1 MDIIRRILGEADKP
15 DDEPKEK
22 KPKAKTD
29 EPEKPVKE
37 PADDNGPAASTGTPA
52 EAEIDELAHLWT
64 QGNRN
69 DVARRF
75 MGMDNETAVKVV
87 FAIGREGALELAR
100 MVDAMLEQQ
109 GEQEG
114 VELPPEAG
122 EGPSEGPSTEPASIE
137 PPPDDEGY
145 PTRQILGVQ

>member
-22 KPKAKTD
+22 KPKAKAD
-29 EPEKPVKE
+29 EPAKEPTKE
-37 PADDNGPAASTGTPA
+37 PANKVPASTGTPA

-64 QGNRN
+64 QGNRH

-100 MVDAMLEQQ
+100 MVDTMLEQQ

-137 PPPDDEGY
+137 PPPEDEGY

>member
-22 KPKAKTD
+22 KPKAKAD
-29 EPEKPVKE
+29 EPAKE
-37 PADDNGPAASTGTPA
+37 PTEEPANKVSASTGTPA

-64 QGNRN
+64 QGNRH

-100 MVDAMLEQQ
+100 MVDTMLEQQ

-122 EGPSEGPSTEPASIE
+122 ESPSEGPSTEPASIE
-137 PPPDDEGY
+137 PPPEDEGY